1 MVVVWAATGRRMER
15 PMDQYTL
22 VILVANAMILF
33 GSGTVALLA
42 RRAFRRSRIAALRTV
57 AVGFACLGV
66 GAATGGYLY
75 IATESLYTG
84 VIAQSTATAVG
95 VLIVV
100 YSLYQT
106 STDDIASPP
115 VDS

>member
-1 MVVVWAATGRRMER
+1 MER
-15 PMDQYTL
+15 TMDRQTL
-22 VILVANAMILF
+22 VILVTNATILL

-42 RRAFRRSRIAALRTV
+42 RRAFRRSRIDALRTV

-75 IATESLYTG
+75 LSAGSVYTG
-84 VIAQSTATAVG
+84 VVVQSTATAVG

-106 STDDIASPP
+106 STDEIISPP
-115 VDS
+115 LDS